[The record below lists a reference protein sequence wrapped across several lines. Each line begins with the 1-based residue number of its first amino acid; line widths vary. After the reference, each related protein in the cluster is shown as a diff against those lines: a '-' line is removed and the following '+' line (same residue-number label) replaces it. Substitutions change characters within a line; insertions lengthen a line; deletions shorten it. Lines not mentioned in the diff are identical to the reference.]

1 MMLLTALTI
10 CNCLCY
16 LLTLPPQQY
25 YYYYFVWPFRQFYC
39 TSRAFFTFADYAAA
53 SELTFYFFAK
63 RKNERKKWRLSQF
76 ASASTRRP
84 PPHRTHRHLTRIHCW
99 HAIICGFLDTKNIQ
113 KAALC
118 SVDADNIT
126 FISYLPIIKCI
137 NAADLLYLSFDFS
150 VLTFFFSKLLC
161 LQILDQSWLTNPVA
175 CRERACASLRSV
187 FCFPFDLPSLHF
199 SFKFICLC
207 FTLPHGFFS
216 LKSAELKLC
225 IS

>member
-39 TSRAFFTFADYAAA
+39 TSRLCSSIRAHI
-53 SELTFYFFAK
+53 LLFAK
-63 RKNERKKWRLSQF
+63 RKNERMKWRLSQF

-126 FISYLPIIKCI
+126 FYIIFAHYQMHKRSRL
-137 NAADLLYLSFDFS
+137 ALSFF
-150 VLTFFFSKLLC
+150 
-161 LQILDQSWLTNPVA
+161 
-175 CRERACASLRSV
+175 
-187 FCFPFDLPSLHF
+187 
-199 SFKFICLC
+199 
-207 FTLPHGFFS
+207 
-216 LKSAELKLC
+216 
-225 IS
+225 